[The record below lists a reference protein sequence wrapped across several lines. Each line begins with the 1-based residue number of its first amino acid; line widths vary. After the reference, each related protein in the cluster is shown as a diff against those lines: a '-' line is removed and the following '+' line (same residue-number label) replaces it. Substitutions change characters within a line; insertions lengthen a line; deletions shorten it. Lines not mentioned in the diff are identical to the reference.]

1 MEGWRESGW
10 RFLGL
15 TGVHLSGVSGLPSDH
30 SALLPFLLAHL
41 SAPFCL
47 FLPLLF
53 LCQSLYLNLLVYENS
68 EEKKFHLNR
77 EVALAFPN
85 GVHFDPPVSDSQCLF
100 GPFLC
105 SLLLPLYRLPLLFHS
120 AWRAEFYAPV
130 GGSSGFPGLCPPD
143 RDQTGFG
150 QATAEEN
157 EGCAGAQR

>member
-15 TGVHLSGVSGLPSDH
+15 TRVHLSGVNGLPSDL
-30 SALLPFLLAHL
+30 SALLLFLLVHL

-53 LCQSLYLNLLVYENS
+53 LCQSLYLNLLVYVNS
-68 EEKKFHLNR
+68 EKKKFHLNR

-100 GPFLC
+100 LW
-105 SLLLPLYRLPLLFHS
+105 SLLLPLCRLPLLFHS
-120 AWRAEFYAPV
+120 AWRAEFCAPV
-130 GGSSGFPGLCPPD
+130 GGSSGFPGLRLPD

-157 EGCAGAQR
+157 EGCVGAQR